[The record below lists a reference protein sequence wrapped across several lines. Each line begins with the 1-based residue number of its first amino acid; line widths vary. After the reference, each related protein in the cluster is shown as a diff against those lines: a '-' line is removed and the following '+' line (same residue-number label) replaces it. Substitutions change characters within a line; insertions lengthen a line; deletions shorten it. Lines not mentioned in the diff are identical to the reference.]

1 MIKGTPRIARSAW
14 ICSMALAAA
23 LLWLAAL
30 PASGSANVLA
40 KFTHC
45 PKENP
50 EVNVEGGACVFSKSR
65 YLTTKW
71 KSPTPP
77 SELQAGNVTIP
88 FVKPLVLQ
96 GGFLGLTFEPV
107 RLVGPEDGAALLT
120 PVAQSVPGGL
130 SSEIDVSK
138 LHGATLAAYEKAV
151 AKPSKAKVTATV
163 ELAPAGAEVFL
174 NSGNLLNQEGTFLT
188 LPLKMKFSNEFL
200 GDSCYAGSDASP
212 ILVELTDGTTAPP
225 PPNEPI
231 SGQLGELKFVG
242 ETHIAVKEDSL
253 VSNSFEAPG
262 VQGCG
267 REAAWQE
274 EVDEAINSKAGLP
287 SPAGTNSTRI
297 NGTQLLA
304 GVELL
309 REHGF

>member
-1 MIKGTPRIARSAW
+1 MMRGTQRAARLAW
-14 ICSMALAAA
+14 ACSMAVAAA
-23 LLWLAAL
+23 LLALAVLAA
-30 PASGSANVLA
+30 PGSADVLS

-50 EVNVEGGACVFSKSR
+50 EVNVEGGACVFSKSQ

-71 KSPTPP
+71 KQPVAPAG
-77 SELQAGNVTIP
+77 LQAGNVTIP

-107 RLVGPEDGAALLT
+107 RLVGPEDGAPLLT
-120 PVAQSVPGGL
+120 PVAQPVPGGL
-130 SSEIDVSK
+130 SSEIDVTK

-151 AKPSKAKVTATV
+151 AKPNRAKVTATV

-200 GDSCYAGSDASP
+200 GEDCYAGSDASP
-212 ILVELTDGTTAPP
+212 ILVELTDGTTSPP
-225 PPNEPI
+225 PPGEPI
-231 SGQLGELKFVG
+231 SGQLGQLKFVG
-242 ETHIAVKEDSL
+242 ETHIAVKENSL
-253 VSNSFEAPG
+253 VSNTFEAPG

-287 SPAGTNSTRI
+287 SPPGSNSTRI

-304 GVELL
+304 GVGVL